1 MSSREFKS
9 PESVSSWKQIA
20 DRATG
25 ADELILYRDENSG
38 TYSRLIRMQPG
49 FLGADHSLKH
59 DFNEVVYI
67 IQGGFI
73 DKVTKKAYPAGHFAF
88 FPAGTEHGPL
98 AAPVG
103 VFGIEFRHYPGKKA

>member
-1 MSSREFKS
+1 MDPREFRL
-9 PESVSSWKQIA
+9 PETAGPWRQIA

-25 ADELILYRDENSG
+25 ADELILYKDENSG

-49 FLGADHSLKH
+49 FIGATTSLKH
-59 DFNEVVYI
+59 EFNEVVYI

-73 DKVTKKAYPAGHFAF
+73 DKVTGKAYPAGHFAY

-103 VFGIEFRHYPGKKA
+103 VFGIEFRHFPKR